1 MNSNRPVGV
10 FDSGV
15 GGLTVAA
22 GIRGLLPKEALVYF
36 GDTAHLPYGDKS
48 AHAIREYV
56 QQISTF
62 LKNSGCKALVV
73 ACNSAASVL
82 EPDFGLKLGLP
93 VIDVIDPV
101 IRLVSNDPSLNR
113 IGVIGT
119 RRTVQSRVYSNG
131 IRNLNPE
138 KEVFE
143 VATPLLVPLIEEGF
157 LHNAA
162 SRLILKHYLD
172 QLPDIDALILG
183 CTHYPLLTADISELL
198 PNVRLIDA
206 PAVVA
211 HELQVLLDHEGML
224 NTVESTTTS
233 FYVSDRT
240 EVFEQMASHFF
251 GEEIHLEEHILS

>member
-1 MNSNRPVGV
+1 MHSNRPVGV

-22 GIRGLLPKEALVYF
+22 GIRGLLPGEALVYF

-56 QQISTF
+56 QQISSF
-62 LKNSGCKALVV
+62 LKDSGCKALVV

-82 EPDFGLKLGLP
+82 EPDFADKLGLP

-101 IRLVSNDPSLNR
+101 VRMVSGDPSLKR

-119 RRTVQSRVYSNG
+119 RRTVQSKVYSNG
-131 IRNLNPE
+131 IRKLSPD
-138 KEVFE
+138 KVVFE

-162 SRLILKHYLD
+162 SRLILKHYLE
-172 QLPDIDALILG
+172 QLPQIDALILG
-183 CTHYPLLTADISELL
+183 CTHYPLLTGDISELL
-198 PNVRLIDA
+198 PDVRLIDA
-206 PAVVA
+206 PQVVA
-211 HELQVLLDHEGML
+211 LELEHILEERALLNPDE
-224 NTVESTTTS
+224 TSSTT

-251 GEEIHLEEHILS
+251 GAEIHLREHPLP